1 MNVLSLKF
9 VQKMEIQSDT
19 DVERKMDGLSQKKQ
33 LGGETNKHEMAP
45 YRSSSVIQVSG
56 GPQILNWFEK
66 TEFLPAWSSL
76 LTHLWQGLRQS

>member
-33 LGGETNKHEMAP
+33 LGGKQTNMKWLHT
-45 YRSSSVIQVSG
+45 VH
-56 GPQILNWFEK
+56 
-66 TEFLPAWSSL
+66 PA
-76 LTHLWQGLRQS
+76 